1 MGMLRCTA
9 GREAGRRA
17 AGRAWVGC
25 PAAQG
30 PEQGTPLSRPH
41 SVAIPHPRLLQGHST
56 QQEAPQGPITSPA
69 ASATQEPP
77 GRAAQSP
84 QPHIPI
90 QPGQQHPPDTGSH
103 SGLLGGRTR
112 SQHAR
117 VLGAAGAC
125 GQVPPGPPQRLA
137 GVPEA
142 AHSSPMPSPQHRAP
156 QGVPPCRPNQAQ
168 GWAWSRR
175 AGHGA
180 VQPRAGREA
189 GQPTAPPGA
198 ISYRGGFARN
208 DPRRRQDPAVPS
220 TERRGCAP
228 TAEGGRGRRA
238 TLAGQPESTAQP
250 GVTDT
255 ALLSSGPTA
264 ALCPLPAPGR
274 HGEPSGHRR
283 PPARA
288 SPGRGPSLP
297 WAAHMNWDR
306 LGTLMLMSPM
316 LMLRGISGRL
326 MFFTADTARDGA
338 AERPPCW
345 REGSGDRSAPRGST
359 QGPAHTGPSTRSTRS
374 TYGPGACSP
383 APSLPG
389 RAHTQNAASPRLGCC

>member
-17 AGRAWVGC
+17 AGRARVGG

-30 PEQGTPLSRPH
+30 PGQGMPLSQPH
-41 SVAIPHPRLLQGHST
+41 SVAIPHPRLLQGCST
-56 QQEAPQGPITSPA
+56 QQAAPQGPITPPA
-69 ASATQEPP
+69 ASARQKLP
-77 GRAAQSP
+77 GRAVQSP
-84 QPHIPI
+84 QPRIPI

-112 SQHAR
+112 SQHAH

-125 GQVPPGPPQRLA
+125 GQAPPAPPQRLA

-142 AHSSPMPSPQHRAP
+142 GHSSPTPSPQHRAP
-156 QGVPPCRPNQAQ
+156 AQGVPPCHPDQA
-168 GWAWSRR
+168 
-175 AGHGA
+175 
-180 VQPRAGREA
+180 
-189 GQPTAPPGA
+189 
-198 ISYRGGFARN
+198 
-208 DPRRRQDPAVPS
+208 
-220 TERRGCAP
+220 

-238 TLAGQPESTAQP
+238 TLAGQPEGTAQP
-250 GVTDT
+250 GVTDM
-255 ALLSSGPTA
+255 APLSSGPTA

-288 SPGRGPSLP
+288 SPGRGPSSP
-297 WAAHMNWDR
+297 RAAHMNWDR

-345 REGSGDRSAPRGST
+345 REGSGHRSALRGST
-359 QGPAHTGPSTRSTRS
+359 QGPAHTGPSTHRAQRLWHGTRNTRSTRSTRS
-374 TYGPGACSP
+374 TYGPSACSP